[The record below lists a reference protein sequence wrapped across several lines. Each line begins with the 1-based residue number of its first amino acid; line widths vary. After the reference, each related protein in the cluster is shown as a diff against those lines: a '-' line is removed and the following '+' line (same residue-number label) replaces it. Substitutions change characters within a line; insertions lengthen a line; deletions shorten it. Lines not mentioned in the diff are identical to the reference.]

1 MRTPTRK
8 PYFFHWDWE
17 PHPSTSGPGLLLWTG
32 KSAATASTVAGA
44 GAAGS
49 LELVLPGSDP
59 ASLENFT

>member
-1 MRTPTRK
+1 M
-8 PYFFHWDWE
+8 FFFNWDWE
-17 PHPSTSGPGLLLWTG
+17 PHPSTSGPGLLVW
-32 KSAATASTVAGA
+32 SAATASTVAGL